1 MQLRT
6 NDKSS
11 VLKYVRTRKH
21 FCYKTAQNQT
31 SYKYHILK
39 ASENFRSN
47 KLKFQK
53 EEKLLFVSKDFS
65 LSFSC
70 RHFLT
75 LGACGGSGL
84 INQTLGYRKE
94 KLAKILVILQE
105 QWNKLETWGFSN
117 SQLLLLAEHLLS
129 FGAIQE
135 AKNQAKSFLKAK

>member
-84 INQTLGYRKE
+84 IDLIMYLSYSLQSLVQSPTQVSFKIFFFNDDDIIIMLVKIME
-94 KLAKILVILQE
+94 K
-105 QWNKLETWGFSN
+105 NSFSLYIMN
-117 SQLLLLAEHLLS
+117 
-129 FGAIQE
+129 
-135 AKNQAKSFLKAK
+135 